1 MRWRVTGRRVFIYV
15 CAVLLALWTLVPVY
29 WLLNIA
35 FMFNVEMISVPTH
48 FYPHDFTLAN
58 FLRLFDRTVTGP
70 AGEELLPI
78 PHGDFVRRG
87 LVNSLIVASITT
99 PLTLAIALPAAY
111 VLGRFIFPHRN
122 KLILAILLSRA
133 YPPVAAIIPF
143 YRLAGTLNLRGT
155 HHGLVIVYLSIT
167 VPLVVWIMLGFYNA
181 LPKSIE
187 SAARVDGCTRFKAFY
202 RVVLPISLPGIA
214 ACAVIAYLVVWNDF
228 LYAFLIATGSDAL
241 TFPPTLSNMFFQY
254 FYPTEAAAATVL
266 GMVPVAIVAFIFQRW
281 IRQLNIVDPL

>member
-1 MRWRVTGRRVFIYV
+1 MRRRVNGRRIFIYS

-35 FMFNVEMISVPTH
+35 LMFNVEMISVPTH
-48 FYPHDFTLAN
+48 FYPHDFTFAN
-58 FLRLFDRTVTGP
+58 FLRLFNQTVTGP
-70 AGEELLPI
+70 SGEELLPI
-78 PHGDFVRRG
+78 PHGTFVRRG
-87 LVNSLIVASITT
+87 LLNSLIVASITT
-99 PLTLAIALPAAY
+99 PLTLVFALPAAY

-143 YRLAGTLNLRGT
+143 YRLSAKLDLRGT
-155 HHGLVIVYLSIT
+155 HQGLVIVYLSIT

-214 ACAVIAYLVVWNDF
+214 ACSVIAFVVVCNDF
-228 LYAFLIATGSDAL
+228 LYGFLIATGSDAL

-266 GMVPVAIVAFIFQRW
+266 GMVPVAIIAFIFQRW

>member
-1 MRWRVTGRRVFIYV
+1 MRRRVNGRRVFIYA

-29 WLLNIA
+29 WLLNLA

-58 FLRLFDRTVTGP
+58 FLRLFNQSVTGP
-70 AGEELLPI
+70 TGEELLPI
-78 PHGDFVRRG
+78 PHGEFVRRG

-99 PLTLAIALPAAY
+99 PLTLAFALPAAY

-122 KLILAILLSRA
+122 KLIMAILLSRA

-143 YRLAGTLNLRGT
+143 YRLSAQLGLRGT

-181 LPKSIE
+181 LPRSIE

-214 ACAVIAYLVVWNDF
+214 ACAVISYLVVWNDF
-228 LYAFLIATGSDAL
+228 LYGFLIATGSDAL

-266 GMVPVAIVAFIFQRW
+266 GMVPVAIIAFIFQRW